1 MRVFASF
8 LRCFSLTAIRR
19 FRIRHLQVS
28 AVQNGVSDLRQQHFA
43 SDFAS
48 RVCEVRQSRFGCT
61 LFRGD
66 VFRDAVFTEPQQPHV
81 DFAAAVYERLKRS
94 NLPAKVY
101 WDSEYQHLGNDTRPI
116 MNRDHCPQ
124 SSASA
129 LV

>member
-1 MRVFASF
+1 MRHS
-8 LRCFSLTAIRR
+8 
-19 FRIRHLQVS
+19 
-28 AVQNGVSDLRQQHFA
+28 G
-43 SDFAS
+43 
-48 RVCEVRQSRFGCT
+48 FGCT